1 MYQQTYRPPDL
12 ASPLARG
19 VIGFLGKI
27 LIWIFSDDRPAA
39 STHNTFAE
47 KPLRLLTQAG
57 QEIESIR
64 HDLDVHSL
72 CSVKR
77 SAINEG
83 RRRNHG

>member
-19 VIGFLGKI
+19 VIGFLGQI
-27 LIWIFSDDRPAA
+27 VIWIFSDDRPAA

-47 KPLRLLTQAG
+47 KVLTQAG

-72 CSVKR
+72 RSVKQ
-77 SAINEG
+77 SGINEG